1 MNGRAAVAVGA
12 ASLVSALFYFVQGK
26 FQFVWLP
33 GTGAVVAVG
42 LGLLACVA
50 GWLGNR
56 LLTLAA
62 GAAFLLAA
70 VVLMV
75 LLGRGGFLIGNG
87 SAFSLWLGL
96 GVGLVTLG
104 LTERPP
110 AAIGSREGDV

>member
-1 MNGRAAVAVGA
+1 MTGRATLAIGV
-12 ASLVSALFYFVQGK
+12 ASLVSALFFFVQGK
-26 FQFVWLP
+26 FQFVWMP
-33 GTGAVVAVG
+33 GAGAAVAVA

-75 LLGRGGFLIGNG
+75 LLVRGGFLIGNG
-87 SAFSLWLGL
+87 STFSLWLGL

-104 LTERPP
+104 LADRLPT
-110 AAIGSREGDV
+110 AIGSGEGRT